1 MDGLLTSVGNGL
13 TGLVGGAFAA
23 IGQALRGIVEA
34 LSRALPGGLLPAVVF
49 VVLLVVAWQL
59 IKR

>member
-1 MDGLLTSVGNGL
+1 VDSFIQTIGGGIS
-13 TGLVGGAFAA
+13 GLVGGSFAA
-23 IGQALRGIVEA
+23 IGQALRGIVDA
-34 LSRALPGGLLPAVVF
+34 LSRALPGAMLPAVAF

>member
-13 TGLVGGAFAA
+13 AGLVGGAFAA
-23 IGQALRGIVEA
+23 IGQALRGIVDG
-34 LSRALPGGLLPAVVF
+34 LNRALPNGMLLAVMF

>member
-23 IGQALRGIVEA
+23 IGQALRGIVDA
-34 LSRALPGGLLPAVVF
+34 LSRALPGALLPAVIF